1 MMYCLITIKFQTK
14 KYDRKRKRNQKTK
27 KKESRTQSNNSHNVI
42 GDVGYMFRKR
52 FDTGW
57 FGGEVTEICL
67 GAANGK
73 DRRVV
78 YSNGDAEDL
87 SVQDLVKLSLMDLS
101 LKKTEKKKK

>member
-1 MMYCLITIKFQTK
+1 
-14 KYDRKRKRNQKTK
+14 
-27 KKESRTQSNNSHNVI
+27 
-42 GDVGYMFRKR
+42 MFRKR
-52 FDTGW
+52 FNEGW

-78 YSNGDAEDL
+78 YADGDKEDL